1 MDGQIAQRCYSGYK
15 IIMCTSSL
23 LATECKKS
31 SNRSSSS
38 GINLQQQK
46 ILQILVVEDAK
57 ELISKTLGQMDHAGY
72 LTEKIGP
79 NK

>member
-1 MDGQIAQRCYSGYK
+1 MDGQTAPRCYSGFK
-15 IIMCTSSL
+15 IIMCTSCL

-31 SNRSSSS
+31 NNRTFPS
-38 GINLQQQK
+38 GIAFQQQK
-46 ILQILVVEDAK
+46 ILQILIVEDAK
-57 ELISKTLGQMDHAGY
+57 ELISKIHGQMDQDGY